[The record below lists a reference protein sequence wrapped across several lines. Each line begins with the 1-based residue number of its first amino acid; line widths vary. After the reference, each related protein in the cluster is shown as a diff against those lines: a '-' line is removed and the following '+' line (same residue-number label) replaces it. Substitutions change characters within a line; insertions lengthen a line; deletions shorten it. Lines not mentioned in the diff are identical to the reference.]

1 MNRLYSF
8 FLALLLLLACTACVG
23 RAAAPDPAPGQAA
36 PLDAVTTQPSE
47 PEEVPE
53 EEPPRPAGAG
63 GALRPGDRSRHAYGG
78 PYL

>member
-36 PLDAVTTQPSE
+36 PLDTVTTQPSE
-47 PEEVPE
+47 PEEIPE
-53 EEPPRPAGAG
+53 EEPPAPPEPEEPYVRVIDPAKPMV
-63 GALRPGDRSRHAYGG
+63 ALT
-78 PYL
+78 

>member
-36 PLDAVTTQPSE
+36 APLDAAAAQPPE
-47 PEEVPE
+47 PEDGPEEEGVPE
-53 EEPPRPAGAG
+53 EEPP
-63 GALRPGDRSRHAYGG
+63 LRRSRRSLTSA
-78 PYL
+78 